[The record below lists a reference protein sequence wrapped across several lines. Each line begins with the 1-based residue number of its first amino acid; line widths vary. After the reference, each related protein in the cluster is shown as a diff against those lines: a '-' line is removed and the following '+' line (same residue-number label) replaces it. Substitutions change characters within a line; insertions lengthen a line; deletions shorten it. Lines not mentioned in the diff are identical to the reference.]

1 MKRFTMNI
9 IARSMEIS
17 IRRIRPTII
26 RRVARTPQEEVSV
39 KDVKIRW
46 VSKKTTFVLFMK
58 IRNLVYQNFCSFP
71 IILVEVNKFTFILFG
86 CSLVQNFLP
95 VFFTNIK
102 KTKSQNS
109 KMLKKIERIT
119 QTSRKYGRN

>member
-71 IILVEVNKFTFILFG
+71 IILVEVKKFTFILFG
-86 CSLVQNFLP
+86 CSLVQNSLP
-95 VFFTNIK
+95 VFLPT
-102 KTKSQNS
+102 
-109 KMLKKIERIT
+109 LKKQKVKI
-119 QTSRKYGRN
+119 QKC